1 MQTSAKIKRR
11 IRRLN
16 AIEQASEGR
25 RTPTPAAPT
34 VMRLEAPHVPDVGTF
49 NGDPEAWPPFR
60 NLFLSEV
67 HNRDMDDA
75 KKLKLLKKACI
86 DRAAN
91 TLGSWDLESDGYQAA
106 WDRMLHVYNDD
117 YHVVHGLLSRL
128 FAMKRPERES
138 FESMRLI
145 VDTVNGAFRSLKTMS
160 HHPALAEQ
168 IWVHIGKRALPTTAL
183 DAWEQHRG
191 QLGLRRLPTLAEWTS
206 FCDERSMTRRHFED
220 QTKWESKEASV
231 GKPKGDSNKPNQ
243 DGDKTKADSN
253 GSRFRPHD
261 KNASRPGA
269 SSSKGNGSQAPGRPT
284 ACIMKDCTQN
294 HNVWTCEKFRS
305 LSLTDRMAVVRHHR
319 LCNCCL
325 LPGHYAYKCDR
336 TDYSCTKCPDD
347 KVKHHFRLCPKTTA
361 DKKPVDKKSSET
373 TSKKESSS
381 K

>member
-1 MQTSAKIKRR
+1 MIGDVEDNGGDAAQQQALLQRQYHALIRAFNELETVEAVEALDLDELETRLERMQSHFWEAERSHMNMPVGVEVNNDDFSAMEARFMQTSAKIKRR

-206 FCDERSMTRRHFED
+206 FCDERSRGSDEMGGQRGISWKAKGGLQ
-220 QTKWESKEASV
+220 QTQS
-231 GKPKGDSNKPNQ
+231 
-243 DGDKTKADSN
+243 
-253 GSRFRPHD
+253 
-261 KNASRPGA
+261 
-269 SSSKGNGSQAPGRPT
+269 GR
-284 ACIMKDCTQN
+284 
-294 HNVWTCEKFRS
+294 
-305 LSLTDRMAVVRHHR
+305 
-319 LCNCCL
+319 
-325 LPGHYAYKCDR
+325 
-336 TDYSCTKCPDD
+336 
-347 KVKHHFRLCPKTTA
+347 
-361 DKKPVDKKSSET
+361 
-373 TSKKESSS
+373 
-381 K
+381 